1 MSKNYSNVTLKSL
14 GSNPPVYAIGID
26 SQGTITS
33 GGTTVSGGL
42 YSSTADSTA
51 ATGTAETS
59 LIGTGLGILT
69 VPANRFQ
76 VGDSFSFNIQG
87 HLTCTN
93 GDELTMKIQFNGVDE
108 LVIGP
113 LTMPNV
119 SDLHWEADGFFT
131 IRSLGV
137 GGVVMSSFRFTY
149 EENASDK
156 FSGTAVTQ
164 SASLDTTVANTLDIV
179 ASWNVSAGVDIH
191 SEIFNL
197 RKIY

>member
-1 MSKNYSNVTLKSL
+1 MPKNYSNVTLKSY
-14 GSNPPVYAIGID
+14 GNNFPEYAIGVD
-26 SQGTITS
+26 TQGTIIR

-51 ATGTAETS
+51 VTGTAETS
-59 LIGTGLGILT
+59 LIGAGQGSLS
-69 VPANRFQ
+69 VPANGFQ

-113 LTMPNV
+113 LTMPNI

-137 GGVVMSSFRFTY
+137 GGVVMSSFKFTY

-164 SASLDTTVANTLDIV
+164 SASLNTTVATTLDIV
-179 ASWNVSAGVDIH
+179 ASWNVSAGVDILSLIH
-191 SEIFNL
+191 I
-197 RKIY
+197 